1 MSTALPFTAPLNGI
15 NIASRRRFIVY
26 SRDRGLLSEHAT
38 RYGAVR
44 ACRSAK
50 QGAGN
55 FEARRGIALYRFQDN
70 HWGRQPLPASTNGLL
85 ALFSSE
91 F

>member
-1 MSTALPFTAPLNGI
+1 MSTTLPFTAPLNGI

-26 SRDRGLLSEHAT
+26 SRDSGLLSEHLT
-38 RYGAVR
+38 RVGAVR

-50 QGAGN
+50 QGASN
-55 FEARRGIALYRFQDN
+55 FEARRGIALYRFRDN
-70 HWGRQPLPASTNGLL
+70 HWGRQSLPASTNGFM
-85 ALFSSE
+85 ALFNPE